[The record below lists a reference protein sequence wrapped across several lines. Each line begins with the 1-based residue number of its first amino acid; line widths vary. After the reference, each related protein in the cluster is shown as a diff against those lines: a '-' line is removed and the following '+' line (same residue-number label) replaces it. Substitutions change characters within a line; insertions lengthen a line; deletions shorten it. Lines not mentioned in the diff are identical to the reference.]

1 MKKIKLNSFNIK
13 SLYFIF
19 LFIFI
24 FIIYDAHTGT
34 YILLKY
40 NYEQRMQKN
49 AGFCD
54 KHGYGFIKFVDKK
67 YKKIIK
73 DNIPVLSFADLP
85 DAAGYFYDTKKN
97 ISKKYLIL
105 LSIPEEKFSKEYIH
119 NYKIIEKNSD
129 CYLLKKND

>member
-1 MKKIKLNSFNIK
+1 MKKIKLNSINIK

-34 YILLKY
+34 YILLRN

-54 KHGYGFIKFVDKK
+54 KQGYGFIQFIDKK
-67 YKKIIK
+67 YRNKNK
-73 DNIPVLSFADLP
+73 DNIPVLSFADSP
-85 DAAGYFYDTKKN
+85 DAAGYFFDTKKN
-97 ISKKYLIL
+97 ISKR
-105 LSIPEEKFSKEYIH
+105 YIYYWVFQRKSFIK
-119 NYKIIEKNSD
+119 NIFTIIRF
-129 CYLLKKND
+129 